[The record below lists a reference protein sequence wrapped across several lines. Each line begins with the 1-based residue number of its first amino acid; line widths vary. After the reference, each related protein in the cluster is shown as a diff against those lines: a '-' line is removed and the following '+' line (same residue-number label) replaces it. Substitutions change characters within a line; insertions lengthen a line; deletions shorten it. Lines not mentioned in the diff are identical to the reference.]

1 MLWTGKD
8 DRFDHEPGLYQ
19 TAFRPTRELID
30 MKVLSLRPAA
40 TALAA
45 ALCLA
50 PAVTGAQPQV
60 DPLER
65 ARRLYNAGS
74 YDEAIEAARNLA
86 ARAGSEDAARLLIG
100 RALLERHRASSM
112 PEDLAEARQA
122 LREVD
127 PTTLSDRHKVDLVVG
142 LGEALYLDGDYR
154 AAAALLGSALGQAVW
169 LTPDGR
175 EQLADWWATAM
186 DRYAQTRPPDDR
198 TPLYLEV
205 EQRMATH
212 LAQYPDSSSAP
223 YWSAAAALAR
233 GDLDLAWDLAVA
245 AWVRAPMT
253 PDRGAALRADV
264 DRLVVRGIVPER
276 VKRLPGQPDPQD
288 AANSLLAEWELTKE
302 KWTRP

>member
-1 MLWTGKD
+1 MLRTGKD
-8 DRFDHEPGLYQ
+8 YRFDHGPGLYQ
-19 TAFRPTRELID
+19 TVLGLLRELID
-30 MKVLSLRPAA
+30 MKVLSLRMAEA
-40 TALAA
+40 ALASV
-45 ALCLA
+45 LCLA
-50 PAVTGAQPQV
+50 PGAALAQPSA

-74 YDEAIEAARNLA
+74 YDEAIEAARTLTS
-86 ARAGSEDAARLLIG
+86 RAGSEDAARLLIG
-100 RALLERHRASSM
+100 RALLERHRASAV

-122 LREVD
+122 LRAVD

-154 AAAALLGSALGQAVW
+154 AAAALLGSAMGQAVW
-169 LTPDGR
+169 LTPPGR

-198 TPLYLEV
+198 TPIYVEI
-205 EQRMATH
+205 EQRMAAH
-212 LAQYPDSSSAP
+212 LGQYPDSSAAP

-253 PDRGAALRADV
+253 PDHGAALRADL
-264 DRLVVRGIVPER
+264 DRLVVRAIVPER
-276 VKRLPGQPDPQD
+276 VKRLPGAPDAQD